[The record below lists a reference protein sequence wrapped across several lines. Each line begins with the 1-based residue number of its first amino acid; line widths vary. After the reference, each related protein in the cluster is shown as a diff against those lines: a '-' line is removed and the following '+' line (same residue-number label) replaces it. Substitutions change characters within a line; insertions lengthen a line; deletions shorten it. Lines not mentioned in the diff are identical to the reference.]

1 MRQLPKFPGLF
12 AAVATLVLLSF
23 TPVRGSIGASGA
35 DKVTIKRVFTGW
47 KEGASFK
54 RISEYFTGQEDTD
67 DTVVLRTHPEQRSGF
82 YFFIRVSNPGA
93 PTPVKIK
100 LELITP
106 SDTKTKTFTFS
117 SELKTGQNL
126 FNLGLTAGDWPHE
139 KAHPVAWKI
148 DFVGSDNQVLVSR
161 DSFLWEKPATP

>member
-1 MRQLPKFPGLF
+1 MHQLPKLSGLV
-12 AAVATLVLLSF
+12 AAIAALVVLSF
-23 TPVRGSIGASGA
+23 TPVRGSDGASGP
-35 DKVTIKRVFTGW
+35 DKITIKRVFTGW
-47 KEGASFK
+47 KDGASFK
-54 RISEYFTGQEDTD
+54 RISEYFTGQENTD

-93 PTPVKIK
+93 PAPVKIN

-106 SDTKTKTFTFS
+106 TDTKPKTYTFS

-126 FNLGLTAGDWPHE
+126 FNLGLTAGDWPDE

-148 DFVGSDNQVLVSR
+148 DFVGSDNQVLVSQ
-161 DSFLWEKPATP
+161 DSYLWEKPATP

>member
-1 MRQLPKFPGLF
+1 MRQLSKLSSLV
-12 AAVATLVLLSF
+12 AAIAALVVLSF
-23 TPVRGSIGASGA
+23 TPVRGSDGTSGGN
-35 DKVTIKRVFTGW
+35 KITIKRVFTGW
-47 KEGASFK
+47 KDGASFK
-54 RISEYFTGQEDTD
+54 RISEYFTGQENTD

-93 PTPVKIK
+93 PAPVKIN

-106 SDTKTKTFTFS
+106 TDTKPKTYSFS

-126 FNLGLTAGDWPHE
+126 FNLGLTAGDWPDE

-161 DSFLWEKPATP
+161 DSYLWEKPATP